1 MTTILTNQLEEENM
15 STTNDTLNTNW
26 ESDMSTSHD
35 TINNKKEIKMNLF
48 ADIAAPVQERKNAIE
63 WTLDDCKNNLK
74 VIFRECSDADSY
86 IVSINLGGL
95 TSLKVFNE
103 KTTFK
108 MKKGLMEKEEMLA
121 RVIDEDGVIEE
132 ARERMI
138 QSLRKAKQSREVT
151 KARKERELESLHKQ
165 HMNKLSKL
173 QQRTINDS
181 KKEELQERIDLATL
195 ESEVE
200 EIESNQAMAQLLSM

>member
-1 MTTILTNQLEEENM
+1 MTTTLINQHKEKSM
-15 STTNDTLNTNW
+15 STTTTNLPTNEKTTMNTSSNA
-26 ESDMSTSHD
+26 T
-35 TINNKKEIKMNLF
+35 KEILMNLF
-48 ADIAAPVQERKNAIE
+48 DDIAVPVQERKNAIE

-95 TSLKVFNE
+95 TSLKVFNG